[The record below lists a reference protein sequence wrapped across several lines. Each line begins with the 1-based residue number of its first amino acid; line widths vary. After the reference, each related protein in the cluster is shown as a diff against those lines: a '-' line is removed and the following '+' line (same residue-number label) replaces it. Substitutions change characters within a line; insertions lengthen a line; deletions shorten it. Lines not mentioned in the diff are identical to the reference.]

1 MRQQTE
7 ARMDLGLVLLGIV
20 GVVLVVAFVHVV
32 GKMASEREAAARR
45 KRNAAEPLAGDTITY
60 AGHS

>member
-1 MRQQTE
+1 
-7 ARMDLGLVLLGIV
+7 MDFGLNFGLIVLGFV
-20 GVVLVVAFVHVV
+20 GVVLVVAFLHVL

-45 KRNAAEPLAGDTITY
+45 KLASTPTLSGDTITY